1 MSMMS
6 LAQTLQ
12 AQGRGGDTILAH
24 ITPEEARLLE
34 SRGGSG
40 STNPVTGLPEFGFFS
55 DLWNGFKKL
64 VRAVAPI
71 IIPAIAI
78 FQPQLIPMI
87 GTALGASAAIA
98 PIIGAAALSAG
109 VTLAS
114 GGDLK
119 QVLTSAALAGVT
131 TYLTPIL
138 GKALTPTGTGQ
149 LGQVLAGSAATSA
162 GITAIRGGTVK
173 EMLAA
178 AATGAASAYV
188 GNIARDAVA
197 KINNML
203 QSGAIA
209 RASEKP
215 VTDAVFLASDAA
227 QLQAAGLSEKQIAD
241 TLKATGADHIA
252 AEYAANRAVA
262 GMAPDTI
269 AANLAANRTTGLY
282 SGAANTRSITAGNN
296 AEIVQRIEDAL
307 FAAADAR
314 GLADQGLSQADI
326 KQNLMASGMSESSAN
341 SLANNAVRGVSA
353 DQMAHNL
360 TNAQGYLSGGRLYT
374 NIDAAVDRSIGQVM
388 TDTQR
393 VEYLSQPYENLINSG
408 NMTAEQAAVLSDS
421 GVTVKQAQDLARIG
435 YTGADV
441 VNLVAAGVDP
451 TSLVRLGNTSFSE
464 SNINRYLQAGASVN
478 DIATASGLVT
488 ANRLTQDTA
497 EKLLLRDFS
506 GSTINAIGNNSRIT
520 PDMAANIANSNLSAG
535 TVDRLLSGGWDIKAM
550 TNLAASGTDV
560 NDLVTRNQWD
570 QLRTLTAA
578 PTKPTQPTTPVAP
591 TAPTDPY
598 QALINSGTVSASD
611 AGVLRANGY
620 TAAQVTNLTGL
631 GYSGAD
637 LVDMASTGVPAATLQ
652 SLANT
657 RFAESTINDLFQAGA
672 SANDISTASNLV
684 NANRISL
691 ATAET
696 ALRRDFSGSTIA
708 AIANSRG
715 ATPDT
720 VAQVVNSNLSAATI
734 DRLTSGGWD
743 LNTATRL
750 AGSGTDVNDLVTRNQ
765 WDTYRG
771 LAQPTTTAQPTQP
784 TQPTAPTAPVDPY
797 QDLIRTGAVS
807 STDAAVLKANGY
819 TAANVTAL
827 TQAGY
832 TTADLVDMASTG
844 VPAST
849 LTSLANTQFAESA
862 INDLFRAGASANDI
876 STASNLVNANKIY
889 LDTAEQLLMRDLNS
903 SQITAVANR
912 GAAVADL
919 LARSDFSN
927 TAITNLATNT
937 NIDIN
942 RAFALADSGVDV
954 NRLLTEGRTTELAT
968 QIRNTPMVRDEIGNF
983 RVTSMADLNQE
994 FTAQQSGQR
1003 VQDLKFISQDAA
1015 NLARQ
1020 GLSQTQIQQLLIADG
1035 ASSTAAS
1042 YAAAAAG
1049 RGLDATGIERELLG
1063 YGRLAIY
1070 PEATSTQF
1078 ATANSADN
1086 QLLTGNVSDAAF
1098 VAADARQ
1105 LADQG
1110 LSRDQISQLLQSSGV
1125 NAGVANYAATYAAQ
1139 GTSETSI
1146 TNMIARAYG
1155 TQDIYSADTVLASNQ
1170 RYAPPGTTAVEMSN
1184 GSYGYRD
1191 TSGNI
1196 LDVNGNI
1203 TVRAPYQITSTGN
1216 YDAAPGYVFQGPN
1229 GPEIV
1234 LNSGKTVLLSDYQ
1247 AAIDSGQPV
1256 SVDGMMNTQFRV
1268 EIQGGFP
1275 KYAGQTGAGTAP
1287 PGYRVA
1293 NPEDVFGPDD
1303 SRNAQNPYRTGTYL
1317 DRETNTWFTPED
1329 IPPAPPVVEAP
1340 VDPYVPIVID
1350 PVTPTNPVQNPPVDL
1365 VPGTPGTSSPV
1376 TTYNPDTGMYET
1388 VIPGTGT
1395 NPVAEVVIS
1404 PTPPTEPVVP
1414 TPPVVTPP
1422 TEPVVTPPGPVV
1434 PTPPVVTPPTEP
1446 VVTPPTEP
1454 VVTPPTEPVVPGW
1467 LPPGSVPYGTTNSGV
1482 PTFVTPDGSIYTG
1495 TGDYVGSTTPT
1506 TPVVTPPTEPVVT
1519 PPGPVVPTEPVVTP
1533 PGPVV
1538 TLPGDG
1544 TGGPG
1549 TGPVTP
1555 VVPVEPPVVEP
1566 PVVEPPVVEPPVVE
1580 PPVVEPPVVEPPV
1593 VEPPVVP
1600 PVVEPPYIPVPP
1612 PIVPPE
1618 EPEFPGWGPVDPLP
1632 FRKLPALA
1640 LPGLNPG
1647 FIAPPTYYNT
1657 TSPVQSRY
1665 YYGPRPYQPGPT
1677 FDPQLYNT
1685 VPAPAQAWGLQQMYT
1700 PINLDQYLQTFA
1712 PGPVAPIQR

>member
-1 MSMMS
+1 
-6 LAQTLQ
+6 
-12 AQGRGGDTILAH
+12 
-24 ITPEEARLLE
+24 
-34 SRGGSG
+34 
-40 STNPVTGLPEFGFFS
+40 
-55 DLWNGFKKL
+55 
-64 VRAVAPI
+64 
-71 IIPAIAI
+71 
-78 FQPQLIPMI
+78 
-87 GTALGASAAIA
+87 
-98 PIIGAAALSAG
+98 
-109 VTLAS
+109 
-114 GGDLK
+114 
-119 QVLTSAALAGVT
+119 VL
-131 TYLTPIL
+131 
-138 GKALTPTGTGQ
+138 
-149 LGQVLAGSAATSA
+149 
-162 GITAIRGGTVK
+162 
-173 EMLAA
+173 
-178 AATGAASAYV
+178 
-188 GNIARDAVA
+188 
-197 KINNML
+197 
-203 QSGAIA
+203 
-209 RASEKP
+209 
-215 VTDAVFLASDAA
+215 
-227 QLQAAGLSEKQIAD
+227 
-241 TLKATGADHIA
+241 
-252 AEYAANRAVA
+252 
-262 GMAPDTI
+262 
-269 AANLAANRTTGLY
+269 
-282 SGAANTRSITAGNN
+282 
-296 AEIVQRIEDAL
+296 
-307 FAAADAR
+307 
-314 GLADQGLSQADI
+314 
-326 KQNLMASGMSESSAN
+326 
-341 SLANNAVRGVSA
+341 
-353 DQMAHNL
+353 
-360 TNAQGYLSGGRLYT
+360 
-374 NIDAAVDRSIGQVM
+374 
-388 TDTQR
+388 
-393 VEYLSQPYENLINSG
+393 
-408 NMTAEQAAVLSDS
+408 
-421 GVTVKQAQDLARIG
+421 
-435 YTGADV
+435 
-441 VNLVAAGVDP
+441 
-451 TSLVRLGNTSFSE
+451 
-464 SNINRYLQAGASVN
+464 
-478 DIATASGLVT
+478 
-488 ANRLTQDTA
+488 
-497 EKLLLRDFS
+497 
-506 GSTINAIGNNSRIT
+506 
-520 PDMAANIANSNLSAG
+520 
-535 TVDRLLSGGWDIKAM
+535 
-550 TNLAASGTDV
+550 
-560 NDLVTRNQWD
+560 
-570 QLRTLTAA
+570 
-578 PTKPTQPTTPVAP
+578 
-591 TAPTDPY
+591 
-598 QALINSGTVSASD
+598 SD

-684 NANRISL
+684 NANRMSL

-784 TQPTAPTAPVDPY
+784 TQPTTPTTPTAPVDPY
-797 QDLIRTGAVS
+797 QNLIDSGAVS
-807 STDAAVLKANGY
+807 STDAAVLRANGY

-876 STASNLVNANKIY
+876 STASNLVNSNKIY

-919 LARSDFSN
+919 LARSNFSN

-1063 YGRLAIY
+1063 YGRFAVY
-1070 PEATSTQF
+1070 PGATETAF
-1078 ATANSADN
+1078 ATANSADT
-1086 QLLTGNVSDAAF
+1086 QQLTGTASDAAF

-1110 LSRDQISQLLQSSGV
+1110 LSRDQIAQILRDSGV
-1125 NAGVANYAATYAAQ
+1125 NSSVANYAATYASQ
-1139 GTSETSI
+1139 GTSTSSI
-1146 TNMIARAYG
+1146 TNMISRAYG

-1170 RYAPPGTTAVEMSN
+1170 RYAPPGTTAVEMSD

-1203 TVRAPYQITSTGN
+1203 TVRAPYQIASTGIS
-1216 YDAAPGYVFQGPN
+1216 DSAPGYVYQGPN

-1247 AAIDSGQPV
+1247 AAIDSGQSV
-1256 SVDGMMNTQFRV
+1256 SVDGMLNTQFRV

-1340 VDPYVPIVID
+1340 VDPYIPIVID

-1365 VPGTPGTSSPV
+1365 VPGTPGTSAPV

-1446 VVTPPTEP
+1446 VVTPPTPP

-1533 PGPVV
+1533 PGDGTGGPGTGGPGTGGPGTGV
-1538 TLPGDG
+1538 PGDGTGGPGTGVPGDGTGGPGTGGPGTGGPGTGGPGTGGPG

-1555 VVPVEPPVVEP
+1555 VVPVEP

-1618 EPEFPGWGPVDPLP
+1618 DEPEFPGYGPVDPLP

-1685 VPAPAQAWGLQQMYT
+1685 VPAPAQPWGLQQMYT